1 MYRRFGKRFLDVAL
15 TTLSLP
21 VVLPLLAGIAVLVRL
36 SLGRPVF
43 FCQRRPGLHGRPF
56 TIYNYR
62 TMTDARDIKGKLLP
76 DEERLTSFGRLLRK
90 TSLDE
95 LPELINVLKGDMS
108 LVGPRP
114 LLMEYLPYYT
124 QREMTR
130 HCVRPGI
137 TGLAQINGR
146 NYLPWD
152 ERLEL
157 DSTYIETLSLSLDLR
172 ILFQTC
178 FQVLVRSGV
187 AEVPGS
193 VSQKLSTI
201 RSLPSR

>member
-56 TIYNYR
+56 TIYKFR
-62 TMTDARDIKGKLLP
+62 TMTDARDSKGNLLP
-76 DEERLTSFGRLLRK
+76 DAERLTSFGRLLRK